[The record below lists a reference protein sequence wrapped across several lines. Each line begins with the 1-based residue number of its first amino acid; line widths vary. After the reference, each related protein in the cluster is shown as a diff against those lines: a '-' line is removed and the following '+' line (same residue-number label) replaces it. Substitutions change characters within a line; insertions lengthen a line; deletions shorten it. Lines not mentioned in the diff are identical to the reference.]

1 MPITEDILKTIQE
14 LAARPPHG
22 DRTSTLYLHPND
34 LERFRAEGH
43 DDSTDALRTVRVQ
56 ASRLV
61 PPGNVYM
68 TTEPE
73 YLGRIDL
80 PLTTSPL
87 IEAMNPT
94 NAPVTVSGFAGGTF
108 MGGPFIP
115 GKIVGVAGMPEA
127 PVTPEPPQKSRWT
140 LVDEEALEEDAE

>member
-1 MPITEDILKTIQE
+1 MPDIEEIQE
-14 LAARPPHG
+14 LLSRLPRG
-22 DRTSTLYLHPND
+22 DRTSTVHLHPND

-94 NAPVTVSGFAGGTF
+94 NAPVIVPVIVSGIAGGTF

-115 GKIVGVAGMPEA
+115 GKIVGVAGMQDDVKPEL
-127 PVTPEPPQKSRWT
+127 PRKSRWT
-140 LVDEEALEEDAE
+140 LVDEEDPGEDAE